1 MAINLDLNSRLTFG
15 KYKGRL
21 ISDILRMDPNYLKWL
36 YHDKKYIKPSNSLAQ
51 RLKENKMKLKQLR
64 EVIREVIRK
73 ELNENQPSPSKPE
86 REITTIP
93 VKPGTKEKPDEKRR
107 KIGNPAVKPK
117 PKNKINE
124 NEIVNKITSRF
135 NNLKKK

>member
-21 ISDILRMDPNYLKWL
+21 VSDILSIDPNYLKWL
-36 YHDKKYIKPSNSLAQ
+36 YYDKKYIKPSNSLAQ

-73 ELNENQPSPSKPE
+73 ELNENQPAPSKPE
-86 REITTIP
+86 RETTTIP
-93 VKPGTKEKPDEKRR
+93 ARPGTKEKPDEKRR
-107 KIGNPAVKPK
+107 KIGNPSVKPA

-124 NEIVNKITSRF
+124 DEMINKIVARF
-135 NNLKKK
+135 KSKK